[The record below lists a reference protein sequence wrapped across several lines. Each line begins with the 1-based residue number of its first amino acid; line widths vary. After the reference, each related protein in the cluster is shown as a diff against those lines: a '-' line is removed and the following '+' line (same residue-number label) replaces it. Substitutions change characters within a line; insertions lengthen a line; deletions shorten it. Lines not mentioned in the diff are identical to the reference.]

1 MSPCLSGMTD
11 IRLGAFIRTF
21 DNFDGTKGVV
31 LSLVHAFEE
40 ILDVQEQKDTIFRE
54 GYLSLC
60 LGSSVCPFEF

>member
-54 GYLSLC
+54 GY
-60 LGSSVCPFEF
+60 